1 MNDFKNMKF
10 NCKDMSQEER
20 ANLQIKLLNLGYRW
34 LSGYVCKHL
43 DKPFIFSHTNG
54 EIYYCDDDN
63 YFENNSFDEY
73 NLLDGEL
80 VKVDDSVT
88 QHTDDFGNT
97 HTKTFEYSAD
107 AYTYTMTN
115 IEDKMEYINL
125 TYAEAWQ
132 ALSDGKQVLF
142 DDYECMFSKRG
153 IHNGR
158 YCSPIIVYKYSVE
171 KESHEC
177 PFHPT
182 DKLFKMKK
190 EPEFQSLGLS
200 DDCVEIEVF
209 GLNLYQEKGHSHF
222 YSVVDSAYTIP
233 RDVHSEGKASVFR
246 GDINRSLGK
255 IKYKGD
261 HDKAKIKV
269 TVDKDGNITY
279 EDVA

>member
-1 MNDFKNMKF
+1 MRDFKNMKF
-10 NCKDMSQEER
+10 DCVDMSQEER
-20 ANLQIKLLNLGYRW
+20 ANLQIKLFSLGYSW
-34 LSGYVCKHL
+34 INGSFIKHL
-43 DKPFIFSHTNG
+43 DKPFIFSYTNG
-54 EIYYCDDDN
+54 EICFGDDDDN
-63 YFENNSFDEY
+63 FDKNHAENEY
-73 NLLDGEL
+73 VLLDGEL
-80 VKVDDSVT
+80 VKADGIITS
-88 QHTDDFGNT
+88 HTDDFGNT
-97 HTKTFEYSAD
+97 HTKTF
-107 AYTYTMTN
+107 
-115 IEDKMEYINL
+115 EDKMEYINL

-153 IHNGR
+153 IHDGR
-158 YCSPIIVYKYSVE
+158 YCSPIIVYKYM
-171 KESHEC
+171 KDKDSHEC

-200 DDCVEIEVF
+200 DDCAEIEVF
-209 GLNLYQEKGHSHF
+209 GLKLYQDKMECVG
-222 YSVVDSAYTIP
+222 YSVEKCGFIRDSLGYW
-233 RDVHSEGKASVFR
+233 H
-246 GDINRSLGK
+246 GK